1 MELSEIIKLITDNG
15 IGLVCLGFILIE
27 HYHYSKSLEVSMKE
41 QTDTL
46 REVSDTLIKMNERI
60 NNLELCR
67 RESEK

>member
-1 MELSEIIKLITDNG
+1 MELSEIVKLLTDNG
-15 IGLVCLGFILIE
+15 IGLVCLGFILVE
-27 HYHYSKSLEVSMKE
+27 HYHYSKTLEVSMKE

-46 REVSDTLIKMNERI
+46 KEVSDTLIKMNERI